1 MTRGQLANQERYIQW
16 PNAMKSDTS
25 THVPPIAHTDL
36 GTKNTY
42 GYDARWV
49 GEHGIGRFAR
59 EIQLRCSG
67 LAPLSLKGSPS
78 SPLDPIKSAAWLL
91 MHPHRRLFSPG
102 YNAPLFGASRSIF
115 VLHDLNHIERPE
127 SRSFLKSLYYNSV
140 IKRGCRRAMRVLTV
154 SEYSRQR
161 ILAWSGV
168 PPERIVNVGNGVSEV
183 FTSHEEK
190 NEKGIVKALFESALF
205 QRPSSRS
212 SLSPTDPP
220 ERQGDQDHGV
230 RPPKGQ
236 CKDLA
241 PMDIDGFVSL
251 LNEDSELFTY
261 FLCVSNRRPHKN
273 EKGLLTA
280 FAKADLPPTVKL
292 VFTGHLTPELDMAL
306 NELGLQGRVLF
317 AGKVNDVM
325 LAMLYR
331 QARALLF
338 PSFYEGF
345 GLPVVE
351 SMACG
356 TPVMTSTTTSLPEI
370 AGGAA
375 MLVDPKDINAIAHAI
390 IRLNND
396 DNLCRTL
403 SRKGLERAKDFS
415 WAAVATRVESALLQ
429 CLN

>member
-1 MTRGQLANQERYIQW
+1 MN
-16 PNAMKSDTS
+16 SDTS
-25 THVPPIAHTDL
+25 THVSAIAHSDL
-36 GTKNTY
+36 GTNNAL

-59 EIQLRCSG
+59 EIQLRCAG

-91 MHPHRRLFSPG
+91 KHPHHRLFSPG

-127 SRSFLKSLYYNSV
+127 SRSFLKSLYYNGV

-168 PPERIVNVGNGVSEV
+168 SPERVVNVGNGVSEV
-183 FTSHEEK
+183 FTSHG
-190 NEKGIVKALFESALF
+190 EKGEKGKVKALLQSGLPKT
-205 QRPSSRS
+205 PSSRS
-212 SLSPTDPP
+212 SLPPTYPP
-220 ERQGDQDHGV
+220 GRKNTHDHVGCV
-230 RPPKGQ
+230 PKG
-236 CKDLA
+236 KDEGLGS
-241 PMDIDGFVSL
+241 MDVEDTVSHTADDGGSFS
-251 LNEDSELFTY
+251 Y

-273 EKGLLTA
+273 EKGLLKG
-280 FAKADLPPTVKL
+280 FAKAGLPDTVKL
-292 VFTGHLTPELDMAL
+292 VFTGHLTLELDRVL
-306 NELGLQGRVLF
+306 NELGLEGRVLF
-317 AGKVNDVM
+317 TGKVDDMM
-325 LAMLYR
+325 LAVLYR

-356 TPVMTSTTTSLPEI
+356 TPVMTSITTSLPEI

-375 MLVDPKDINAIAHAI
+375 VLVDPKDINAIAHAI
-390 IRLNND
+390 VRLNND
-396 DNLCRTL
+396 DDLCRTL
-403 SRKGLERAKDFS
+403 RRKGLKRAKEFS

-429 CLN
+429 CLK